1 MEGYG
6 GRKRLTGERPLSALP
21 LGGVSTIGLVHFLS
35 GMQRCS
41 VHVYLPTEDLG
52 GGSEVLV
59 SEVTEWEGRS

>member
-1 MEGYG
+1 MEGGSDSQVNGHY
-6 GRKRLTGERPLSALP
+6 LP
-21 LGGVSTIGLVHFLS
+21 CHWEGVSTIGLVHFLS

-41 VHVYLPTEDLG
+41 VHVYLPTEDLR